1 MRSTLDYVLAYNYT
15 YQRKR
20 VTIMGERI
28 AVLIPCYNE
37 EQTVQNVI
45 KAFKMVLPSAIIYVY
60 DNNSTDAT
68 VQLAKNAGA
77 MVYHEY
83 RQGKGNVVR
92 SMFRD
97 IEAECYIMVDGDN
110 TYPAEAAVK
119 MCSLVLEKKAD
130 MVIGDRLS
138 STYYTEN
145 KRRFHSFGNDLVCKF
160 INFLWKPKESIL
172 DVMTGMRAF
181 SPLFVKSFPVLS
193 KGFEIETEMTIHA
206 LDNNLLIYSV
216 PIQYKDRPQGSH
228 SKLSTYRDGFKVLL
242 TIFNMFKDYKPLKF
256 FGTFSLLLG
265 LIALALFIPVFFEFL
280 ITGLVPRFPTL
291 IVSVVMM
298 LAAFLSFVCGL
309 ILDTHAKNNR
319 KSFEIQMNIIKM
331 LIGQNRY

>member
-1 MRSTLDYVLAYNYT
+1 MFGN
-15 YQRKR
+15 K
-20 VTIMGERI
+20 EI

-37 EQTVQNVI
+37 EQTVQKVV
-45 KAFKMVLPSAIIYVY
+45 ASFKKVLPQAFVYVY

-68 VQLAKNAGA
+68 ARLAKETGA
-77 MVYHEY
+77 FVRQEY

-97 IEAECYIMVDGDN
+97 IEADCYIMVDGDN
-110 TYPAEAAVK
+110 TYPAEAAVE
-119 MCSLVLEKKAD
+119 MCQLVLEKKAD

-138 STYYTEN
+138 STYFVEN
-145 KRRFHSFGNDLVCKF
+145 KRPFHNFGNDMVRKA
-160 INFLWKPKESIL
+160 INFLWQPKEPIL

-206 LDNNLLIYSV
+206 LDNNFLIRSI
-216 PIQYKDRPQGSH
+216 PIQYKDRPEGSH
-228 SKLSTYRDGFKVLL
+228 SKLNTYQDGAKVLL
-242 TIFNMFKDYKPLKF
+242 TIFNLFRNYKPLKF
-256 FGTFSLLLG
+256 FGLFSVILG
-265 LIALALFIPVFFEFL
+265 VISIVLFIPVFLEFL
-280 ITGLVPRFPTL
+280 KTRLVPRFPTL

-309 ILDTHAKNNR
+309 ILDTHAKSNR
-319 KSFEIQMNIIKM
+319 KYFEVQLNIIKM
-331 LIGQNRY
+331 LLKRID